1 VGFAGT
7 LQAVDA
13 VLQAQARNAFIA
25 CRPPGH
31 HAGRNGKP
39 ALDPSAD
46 EKARDVGWGF
56 CFLNYVAGAALHA
69 VEKWGLSRV
78 TVVDID
84 LHHGNGS
91 EEILTTHRNP
101 AFQFISVHVA
111 GMFPFTGEADRARW
125 PHLVNIPVQ
134 APLTPAKYRK
144 VWGKIDEAV
153 DAFVPELI
161 LLSAGFDAH
170 INDPIGSKAFVGGG
184 KYSLAPIGRLSSDD
198 FFDVVSRVVNLAN
211 RHCMGRLVAVME
223 GGYCC
228 RPPAASSSISGSTS
242 SSASASGA
250 RSQGEEEEEGDSSDH
265 DATDPSAVEKET
277 IRDCVA
283 ATCRALG
290 GVERKGE
297 GRE

>member
-1 VGFAGT
+1 M
-7 LQAVDA
+7 
-13 VLQAQARNAFIA
+13 
-25 CRPPGH
+25 
-31 HAGRNGKP
+31 
-39 ALDPSAD
+39 
-46 EKARDVGWGF
+46 
-56 CFLNYVAGAALHA
+56 AGAALHA

-84 LHHGNGS
+84 LHHGNGI

-111 GMFPFTGEADRARW
+111 GMFSLTGEADRARW
-125 PHLVNIPVQ
+125 PHLGNIPVQ
-134 APLTPAKYRK
+134 APLTHAKYRK

-170 INDPIGSKAFVGGG
+170 INNPIGSKAFVGGG

-198 FFDVVSRVVNLAN
+198 SFDVVSRVVNLAN
-211 RHCMGRLVAVME
+211 RHCMGRLVAVIE

-228 RPPAASSSISGSTS
+228 RPPAASSSFSGSTS
-242 SSASASGA
+242 ASALASGA

-297 GRE
+297 GRK

>member
-1 VGFAGT
+1 VHVF
-7 LQAVDA
+7 V
-13 VLQAQARNAFIA
+13 R
-25 CRPPGH
+25 RPP
-31 HAGRNGKP
+31 
-39 ALDPSAD
+39 
-46 EKARDVGWGF
+46 
-56 CFLNYVAGAALHA
+56 
-69 VEKWGLSRV
+69 
-78 TVVDID
+78 
-84 LHHGNGS
+84 
-91 EEILTTHRNP
+91 
-101 AFQFISVHVA
+101 
-111 GMFPFTGEADRARW
+111 
-125 PHLVNIPVQ
+125 PH
-134 APLTPAKYRK
+134 
-144 VWGKIDEAV
+144 KIDEAV

-170 INDPIGSKAFVGGG
+170 INDPLGSKAFVGGG

-228 RPPAASSSISGSTS
+228 RPPAASSSSSATSTS
-242 SSASASGA
+242 APGA
-250 RSQGEEEEEGDSSDH
+250 KSQSQGEEEEEGDSSDN
-265 DATDPSAVEKET
+265 DVTDPSAVAKET